1 MSRRVVAFKSNY
13 NQIEIGGTHTH
24 TLDFLSLVLI
34 RYVALQNSDLLIEA
48 RKVKLYRDEIDVLRE
63 KADRVDKLE
72 GEVQRF
78 NERIIEVNFY
88 KSRNDEILEEN
99 RTLLHNRDALEAE
112 ILLNQQRGNRILQL
126 ETELLSYKQRVNDLS
141 LVR

>member
-1 MSRRVVAFKSNY
+1 M
-13 NQIEIGGTHTH
+13 
-24 TLDFLSLVLI
+24 
-34 RYVALQNSDLLIEA
+34 
-48 RKVKLYRDEIDVLRE
+48 YRDEIDVLRE

>member
-1 MSRRVVAFKSNY
+1 M
-13 NQIEIGGTHTH
+13 
-24 TLDFLSLVLI
+24 
-34 RYVALQNSDLLIEA
+34 LIEA
-48 RKVKLYRDEIDVLRE
+48 RKAKLYRDEIDVLRE

-78 NERIIEVNFY
+78 NERMIEVNFY

-112 ILLNQQRGNRILQL
+112 ISLNQQRGNRILQL
-126 ETELLSYKQRVNDLS
+126 ETELLGYKQRVNDLS
-141 LVR
+141 LVRRQIREM